1 MAYKLY
7 KIMQKSLNIN
17 TYKCFLMQVN
27 LSFDTEKDSVEDFRK
42 LLEYIRQILAEKEG
56 KPSVTEANPKPQQDN
71 NPGFRTAGGGRITP
85 YQDLSN
91 QLFSL
96 CSKRK

>member
-1 MAYKLY
+1 
-7 KIMQKSLNIN
+7 
-17 TYKCFLMQVN
+17 MQVN
-27 LSFDTEKDSVEDFRK
+27 LSFDTEKDTVEDFRK
-42 LLEYIRQILAEKEG
+42 LLEYVRQILAEKEG
-56 KPSVTEANPKPQQDN
+56 KQAPVQDNDTKPQNKDN
-71 NPGFRTAGGGRITP
+71 NQQARTNGGCRIVP

>member
-1 MAYKLY
+1 
-7 KIMQKSLNIN
+7 
-17 TYKCFLMQVN
+17 MQVN
-27 LSFDTEKDSVEDFRK
+27 LSFDTEKDSIGDFRK

-56 KPSVTEANPKPQQDN
+56 KPFVTEANPKQQDN
-71 NPGFRTAGGGRITP
+71 KPEFRTAGGGRITP